1 MRKLLTIIFIL
12 VIGLAA
18 AGIASQKSFQGVL
31 SGAQESPAV
40 KTMAKGEATFTL
52 SNDGKELLYKV
63 TVSDIENVSAAHI
76 HEGKAGKNGPALAL
90 VDIKG
95 KKVGKFSGT
104 LAEGKI
110 TSNELLGPLKGKS
123 VKDLLKEIEA
133 GDAYLNVHTD
143 KYPEGELRAQ
153 IK

>member
-1 MRKLLTIIFIL
+1 MRKLLLIIFIL
-12 VIGLAA
+12 IIGLAT
-18 AGIASQKSFQGVL
+18 AGIASQKSFKAVL
-31 SGAQESPAV
+31 SGNEEAPAV

-52 SNDGKELLYKV
+52 SDDGKELMYKV
-63 TVSDIENVSAAHI
+63 MVSDIENVSAAHI
-76 HEGKAGKNGPALAL
+76 HGGKMGKNGPALAL

-123 VKDLLKEIEA
+123 VNDLVKEIEA
-133 GDAYLNVHTD
+133 GDTYLNVHTD
-143 KYPEGELRAQ
+143 KHPDGELRAQ